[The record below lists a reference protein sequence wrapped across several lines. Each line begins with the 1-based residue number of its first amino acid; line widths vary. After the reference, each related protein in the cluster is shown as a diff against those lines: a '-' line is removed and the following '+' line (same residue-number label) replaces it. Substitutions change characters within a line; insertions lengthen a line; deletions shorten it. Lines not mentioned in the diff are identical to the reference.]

1 MRTRF
6 FPRLNFS
13 ADQRGISLVETLVGM
28 TVGLVASLVI
38 MKSFSSSESFRRSV
52 SGTADTVQTAAITSS
67 RLNMLFEEAGA
78 SFVQGRNV
86 WGCKLLVTRNSS
98 AVLPAASFP
107 DPFASFPKT
116 VRVLPVGILD
126 GGTESDVIMVMAG
139 SSPSANRDIPFD
151 PSPDG
156 NAASLSVSNPNGI
169 GMANGGVA
177 IDDLL
182 LSVPQDVGGA
192 PGDCQIVQ
200 VASNFSGGVAV
211 LNASLGL
218 KVVPAESAVVAPAT
232 YTSIALNVTTSSYGK
247 LAALK
252 ASSPSAFHLG
262 REAASTF
269 SLVSVNAN
277 GELLEY
283 DMLKR
288 RGMQPFAEN
297 VVLIKARYGVD
308 SGVGG
313 KANDNV
319 IDEWVSPA
327 EAGWTLTD
335 LMDGKSST
343 EQKIDQIK
351 AIRIGLVLRA
361 GQAVSSDAKLTQIV
375 LFSDLPD
382 TKKFTRD
389 LTSSEQVYGYQVFD
403 WVIPLR
409 NMKSTPK

>member
-351 AIRIGLVLRA
+351 AIRIGLVLRS

>member
-1 MRTRF
+1 MSPRF
-6 FPRLNFS
+6 FPRFNFA

-38 MKSFSSSESFRRSV
+38 MKSFTASESFRRSV

-86 WGCKLLVTRNSS
+86 WGCKLLVTRNGST
-98 AVLPAASFP
+98 LMPADSFP
-107 DPFASFPKT
+107 DPFTSFPKT
-116 VRVLPVGILD
+116 LRVLPVGILS
-126 GGTESDVIMVMAG
+126 GGAESDVIMVMAG
-139 SSPSANRDIPFD
+139 SSASANRDIPFD

-156 NAASLSVSNPNGI
+156 NATALSVSNPNGI
-169 GMANGGVA
+169 GMTSGGVA
-177 IDDLL
+177 VDDLL
-182 LSVPQDVGGA
+182 LSVPQDVGTA

-200 VASNFSGGVAV
+200 VASNFSAGTAV
-211 LNASLGL
+211 LNTSLGL
-218 KVVPAESAVVAPAT
+218 KVMPAESAVVAPAS
-232 YTSIALNVTTSSYGK
+232 YTSIALNVAASSYGK

-262 REAASTF
+262 REMASTF

-297 VVLIKARYGVD
+297 VVLIKARYGID

-327 EAGWTLTD
+327 EAGWTLAE
-335 LMDGKSST
+335 LMDGKNST

-351 AIRIGLVLRA
+351 AIRIGLVLRS
-361 GQAVSSDAKLTQIV
+361 GQVVSSDAKLTQIV
-375 LFSDLPD
+375 LFSDLSD
-382 TKKFTRD
+382 TRKFTRD
-389 LTSSEQVYGYQVFD
+389 LTTDEQAYGYQVFD

>member
-182 LSVPQDVGGA
+182 LSVPQDVRAA
-192 PGDCQIVQ
+192 PGACQIVQ
-200 VASNFSGGVAV
+200 VATNFSGGVAV

-335 LMDGKSST
+335 LVDGKSST

-351 AIRIGLVLRA
+351 AIRIGLVLRS

>member
-6 FPRLNFS
+6 LPRLNFS
-13 ADQRGISLVETLVGM
+13 AGQRGISLVETLIGM
-28 TVGLVASLVI
+28 AVGLVASLVI
-38 MKSFSSSESFRRSV
+38 MKSFTASESFRRSV
-52 SGTADTVQTAAITSS
+52 SGTADTVQTAAITNA

-86 WGCKLLVTRNSS
+86 WGCKLLVTRSGS
-98 AVLPAASFP
+98 TVLPADSFP
-107 DPFASFPKT
+107 DPFGAFPKT
-116 VRVLPVGILD
+116 VRVLPVGILN
-126 GGTESDVIMVMAG
+126 GGAESDVIMVMAG
-139 SSPSANRDIPFD
+139 SSASANRDIPFD

-182 LSVPQDVGGA
+182 LSVPQDVGGG
-192 PGDCQIVQ
+192 PSDCQIVQ
-200 VASNFSGGVAV
+200 VASNFSGGAAV
-211 LNASLGL
+211 MNASLGL
-218 KVVPAESAVVAPAT
+218 KVVPAESTVVAPAS
-232 YTSIALNVTTSSYGK
+232 YTSIALNVTAGSYGK

-262 REAASTF
+262 RETAPTF

-335 LMDGKSST
+335 LMDGKSAT

-351 AIRIGLVLRA
+351 AIRIGLVLRS
-361 GQAVSSDAKLTQIV
+361 GQAVSSDTKLTQIV
-375 LFSDLPD
+375 LFSDLSD
-382 TKKFTRD
+382 TRKFTRD
-389 LTSSEQVYGYQVFD
+389 LTTTEQFYGYQVFD

>member
-351 AIRIGLVLRA
+351 AIRIGLVLRS
-361 GQAVSSDAKLTQIV
+361 GQAVSSDAKLTQVV

>member
-288 RGMQPFAEN
+288 RGIQPFAEN
-297 VVLIKARYGVD
+297 VVLIKALYGVD

-327 EAGWTLTD
+327 DAGWTLTD

-351 AIRIGLVLRA
+351 AIRIGLVLRS
-361 GQAVSSDAKLTQIV
+361 GQVVSSDAKLTQIV
-375 LFSDLPD
+375 LFSDLSD
-382 TKKFTRD
+382 SKKFTRD

>member
-116 VRVLPVGILD
+116 VRMLPVGILD

-351 AIRIGLVLRA
+351 AIRIGLVLRS

>member
-107 DPFASFPKT
+107 DPFTSFPKT

-351 AIRIGLVLRA
+351 AIRIGLVLRS

>member
-107 DPFASFPKT
+107 DPFTSFPKT

-288 RGMQPFAEN
+288 RGIQPFAEN
-297 VVLIKARYGVD
+297 VVLIKALYGVD

-327 EAGWTLTD
+327 DAGWTLTD

-351 AIRIGLVLRA
+351 AIRIGLVLRS

>member
-6 FPRLNFS
+6 FPRLNSS

-28 TVGLVASLVI
+28 VVGLVASLVI
-38 MKSFSSSESFRRSV
+38 MKSFTASESFRRSV
-52 SGTADTVQTAAITSS
+52 SGTADTVQTAAITNS
-67 RLNMLFEEAGA
+67 RLNMLVEEAGA

-86 WGCKLLVTRNSS
+86 WGCKLLVTRSG
-98 AVLPAASFP
+98 AALLPADSFP
-107 DPFASFPKT
+107 DPFAAFPKA
-116 VRVLPVGILD
+116 VRVLPVGIMN
-126 GGTESDVIMVMAG
+126 GGVESDVIMVMAG
-139 SSPSANRDIPFD
+139 SSASANRDIPFD

-182 LSVPQDVGGA
+182 LSVPQDVGGG

-200 VASNFSGGVAV
+200 VASNFSGGAAV

-218 KVVPAESAVVAPAT
+218 KVMPAETAVVAPAS
-232 YTSIALNVTTSSYGK
+232 YTSIALNVTASSYGK

-262 REAASTF
+262 REMASTF

-313 KANDNV
+313 SANDNV

-327 EAGWTLTD
+327 EAGWTLAD
-335 LMDGKSST
+335 LMDGKSAT

-351 AIRIGLVLRA
+351 AIRIGLVLRS

-375 LFSDLPD
+375 LFSDLSD
-382 TKKFTRD
+382 TRKFTRD
-389 LTSSEQVYGYQVFD
+389 LTSTEQLYGYQVFD